1 MDATAATLAG
11 SLTLEEEA
19 GGAHGGHCPHHHHHD
34 CCIVCT
40 EPLDAG
46 RHRPAAGSCEHRE
59 TCALC
64 FMRLRMLVKDMS
76 WCVCV
81 CVLGRVPAHPMT

>member
-1 MDATAATLAG
+1 MDAAAAALAG

-19 GGAHGGHCPHHHHHD
+19 GGAHHHHHD

-59 TCALC
+59 ICALC
-64 FMRLRMLVKDMS
+64 FMRLRLLVKDMS
-76 WCVCV
+76 WCVCACVCV
-81 CVLGRVPAHPMT
+81 CVLGRVPAHFMT

>member
-1 MDATAATLAG
+1 VTAALAG
-11 SLTLEEEA
+11 VGL
-19 GGAHGGHCPHHHHHD
+19 GGEDGQHQGP

-46 RHRPAAGSCEHRE
+46 KHRPAAGSCEHRE

-64 FMRLRMLVKDMS
+64 FMRLRLLVKDLG
-76 WCVCV
+76 WCV
-81 CVLGRVPAHPMT
+81 LRVGLACLCLVDIVMDPRSVD